1 MTLRGSEHVL
11 TLPYAGLRG
20 LGPLHLRGEPGQS
33 TRHRANTP
41 PAPTMSQRTTT
52 EGLLEGIV
60 ARYDVQRFVP
70 RVQALV
76 TEGRFEHIVRVT
88 HLALQLAEA
97 NGFTQEELHQVALA
111 ALLHDAARDLEG
123 AELMQLAPPQLELE
137 RRHSLALHGRAG
149 RALAESWGV
158 TDPVVLAAVEG
169 HVFGVP
175 PTHRVGMAVYVAD
188 VSEEGRG
195 VNERIRQL
203 ARSDLAAA
211 YRLAVIA
218 KVAYL
223 QRCGKEIHPH
233 TLRTYEVMVGQATQ
247 VAAEAHEAAH
257 GAAPTPEDG
266 A

>member
-1 MTLRGSEHVL
+1 
-11 TLPYAGLRG
+11 
-20 LGPLHLRGEPGQS
+20 
-33 TRHRANTP
+33 
-41 PAPTMSQRTTT
+41 MSQGTTT
-52 EGLLEGIV
+52 EGLLAGIV
-60 ARYDVQRFVP
+60 ARYHVQQYVP

-97 NGFTQEELHQVALA
+97 NGFTQQELSQVALA
-111 ALLHDAARDLEG
+111 ALLHDAARDLAG
-123 AELMQLAPPQLELE
+123 DELMRLAPPQLELE
-137 RRHSLALHGRAG
+137 RRHPLALHGRAG

-158 TDPVVLAAVEG
+158 ADPVVLAAVEG

-203 ARSDLAAA
+203 ASSDLAAA

-233 TLRTYEVMVGQATQ
+233 TLRTYEVMVGQLTP
-247 VAAEAHEAAH
+247 VAAETPEAADRAA
-257 GAAPTPEDG
+257 AAPDEG